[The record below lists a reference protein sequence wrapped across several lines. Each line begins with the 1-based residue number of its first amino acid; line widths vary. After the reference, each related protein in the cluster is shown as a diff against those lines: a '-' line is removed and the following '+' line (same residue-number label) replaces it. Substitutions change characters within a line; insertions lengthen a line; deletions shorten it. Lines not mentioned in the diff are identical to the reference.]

1 VNDLLVTRGSEL
13 KLDLETTISA
23 TGLNSPNMLAEGF
36 SLASGYPNQAART
49 TASKPAVL
57 TRVSDNGHCGTGE
70 SVACVI
76 VWRMVLP
83 ELTQLEAGNTQ
94 ALYNQ
99 QYIGSYAFRV
109 RRSHHHH
116 HHQSPLCTL
125 TAVSSSSLSSS
136 SL

>member
-13 KLDLETTISA
+13 KLELETTISS

-36 SLASGYPNQAART
+36 SLASGYPNQAARST
-49 TASKPAVL
+49 NLPVL

-76 VWRMVLP
+76 VRRMVLP
-83 ELTQLEAGNTQ
+83 ELTQLEAGGTP

-99 QYIGSYAFRV
+99 QYIGHYGFRV
-109 RRSHHHH
+109 RRSHP
-116 HHQSPLCTL
+116 PL
-125 TAVSSSSLSSS
+125 ASAFSVIKR
-136 SL
+136 